1 LNRFDFPN
9 IQEALA
15 KFFLEE
21 DLIDEYDSDE
31 DPSYIPPPIYDTDLD
46 YDEYSECELEVG

>member
-1 LNRFDFPN
+1 M
-9 IQEALA
+9 

-21 DLIDEYDSDE
+21 ELIDEYDSDE

-46 YDEYSECELEVG
+46 YDEYSDCELEVG